1 MQQVKIFK
9 SIESE
14 ITSLEEEI
22 NAWIKETGAKN
33 LHISGNIAP
42 QTQAAPGMGSFSS
55 SDILI
60 TILFEAKPKDSGSG
74 EFRDTPP

>member
-14 ITSLEEEI
+14 ITTLEGDI
-22 NAWIKETGAKN
+22 NAWIKEAGAKN
-33 LHISGNIAP
+33 LQISGNIAP
-42 QTQAAPGMGSFSS
+42 QTESAPGMGSFSS

-60 TILFEAKPKDSGSG
+60 TILYDA
-74 EFRDTPP
+74 

>member
-14 ITSLEEEI
+14 IDSLEEEI

-33 LHISGNIAP
+33 LHVSSNIAP
-42 QTQAAPGMGSFSS
+42 QTATAPGMGSFSS
-55 SDILI
+55 SDILV
-60 TILFEAKPKDSGSG
+60 TILYEA
-74 EFRDTPP
+74 

>member
-14 ITSLEEEI
+14 ITSLEEDI
-22 NAWIKETGAKN
+22 NAWINEAGAKN
-33 LHISGNIAP
+33 LQISGNIAP
-42 QTQAAPGMGSFSS
+42 QTEAAPGMGSFSS

-60 TILFEAKPKDSGSG
+60 TILYEA
-74 EFRDTPP
+74 

>member
-14 ITSLEEEI
+14 ITTLEEDI

-33 LHISGNIAP
+33 LQISGNIAP
-42 QTQAAPGMGSFSS
+42 QTEAGPGMGSFSS

-60 TILFEAKPKDSGSG
+60 TILYEA
-74 EFRDTPP
+74 

>member
-14 ITSLEEEI
+14 ITTLEEDI
-22 NAWIKETGAKN
+22 NAWINESGAKN
-33 LHISGNIAP
+33 LQISGNIAP
-42 QTQAAPGMGSFSS
+42 QTEAAPGMGSFSS

-60 TILFEAKPKDSGSG
+60 TILYDA
-74 EFRDTPP
+74 